1 MLTSYRFLSR
11 LNHRPKRTSSVLS
24 SFSVIPNKDLCF
36 PLTLDKDIEE
46 DTNSATTS
54 KTGACLAPIL
64 SNQIDFQCVRHS
76 HSGSF
81 PFSNPLK
88 RFVVLG
94 LVPLGNDQKQQNW
107 HLQHLSHRSFF
118 TRAKQIK
125 RIEFNDQHS
134 QRAVTTALWCNFL
147 VFSLKFGV
155 WLSTS
160 SHVMLAEVVHSIA
173 DFANQA
179 LLAYGLSSSRRAP
192 DALHPYGYSK
202 ERFVWSLI
210 SAVGIFCIGS
220 GATIVHGIQNLWVSH
235 TPVNLEYAALIIGGS
250 FLIEGASLIV
260 AIQAVKKGA
269 AAEGMKLRDY
279 IWRGHDPTA
288 VAVMTEDGAAVTG
301 LAIAGASL
309 LAVNATGNP
318 IYDPIGSIIV
328 GNLLGMV
335 AIFLIQRNRH
345 ALIGR
350 AMDDNDMEKV
360 MRFLTSDPV
369 VDAVYDCKSE
379 VIGPGFFRFK
389 AEIDFNGVV
398 VVQNYLS
405 RTGREEWAR
414 PFREAAKEK
423 DDTALLKIMS
433 NYGEELVNALGCEVD
448 RLEMEIQ
455 EIVPGI
461 QHVDIEAHNP
471 AGTFL

>member
-1 MLTSYRFLSR
+1 MRTSLLLSR
-11 LNHRPKRTSSVLS
+11 LRHERHRHFPFRSSIAQFHTPFSSREPENPNLQENKFVSRQGTPYYDFSSAQRRRSVALGNSPAFSRVVPPSTTILS
-24 SFSVIPNKDLCF
+24 S
-36 PLTLDKDIEE
+36 
-46 DTNSATTS
+46 
-54 KTGACLAPIL
+54 
-64 SNQIDFQCVRHS
+64 SNF
-76 HSGSF
+76 
-81 PFSNPLK
+81 L
-88 RFVVLG
+88 
-94 LVPLGNDQKQQNW
+94 QKL
-107 HLQHLSHRSFF
+107 HFTRSYI
-118 TRAKQIK
+118 TRAKK
-125 RIEFNDQHS
+125 IEKITTIDDHG

-160 SHVMLAEVVHSIA
+160 SHVMLAEVIHSVA

-210 SAVGIFCIGS
+210 SAVGIFCLGA
-220 GATIVHGIQNLWVSH
+220 GATIVHGVQNLWTALPPEH
-235 TPVNLEYAALIIGGS
+235 IEYAALVIAGS

-260 AIQAVKKGA
+260 AIHAVRKGA
-269 AAEGMKLRDY
+269 AAEGMKVRDY
-279 IWRGHDPTA
+279 VWRGHDPTA

-309 LAVNATGNP
+309 VAVNTTGNA

-350 AMDDNDMEKV
+350 AIDDHDMKRV
-360 MRFLTSDPV
+360 LHFLKNDPV

-398 VVQNYLS
+398 LVQNYLS
-405 RTGREEWAR
+405 RTGREEWAKQ
-414 PFREAAKEK
+414 FREAAKEN
-423 DDTALLKIMS
+423 DESALLKIMS
-433 NYGEELVNALGCEVD
+433 NYGEEVVTALGSEVD
-448 RLEMEIQ
+448 RLEKEIQ

-461 QHVDIEAHNP
+461 RHVDIEAHNP
-471 AGTFL
+471 IVPPTPS